1 MDTLELGIV
10 SRPHLPKI
18 VDVTATPVRV
28 IRPVSWTT
36 VHLGEGLARLAQYGD
51 LFQTLTLHRLSVRYK
66 HSLLG
71 PAWAV
76 LQPLSLMVIFTV
88 VFTRLV
94 RMPSDGVPYGVF
106 TYAGLLAWTFFST
119 ASTNG
124 TTSLVSHA
132 QLVTKVYFPRE
143 ILPATY
149 VAAALV
155 DLAIAL
161 AALLVLLLWFR
172 IPLTVNTLAVA
183 PALLVLAMLGTA
195 SALVLAASQAHVRDI
210 GAALP
215 LVLQVGM
222 FATPVLYPLSA
233 VPARWYGWYVLNPL
247 AGAVD
252 GFRRATLGLRP
263 DFYALGVSAVIAAIA
278 LPLAYALFK
287 RTEATLADVV

>member
-1 MDTLELGIV
+1 MAI
-10 SRPHLPKI
+10 
-18 VDVTATPVRV
+18 PVRV

-36 VHLGEGLARLAQYGD
+36 VRPGEALARLADHGD
-51 LFQTLTLHRLSVRYK
+51 LFRTLTLHRLSVRYK
-66 HSLLG
+66 QSLLG

-76 LQPLSLMVIFTV
+76 LQPLALMAIFTV

-106 TYAGLLAWTFFST
+106 AYAGLLAWTFFST

-161 AALLVLLLWFR
+161 AGLLVLLLWFR
-172 IPLTVNTLAVA
+172 IPPTMHTLALA

-195 SALVLAASQAHVRDI
+195 CALVLAAFQVHVRDI

-222 FATPVLYPLSA
+222 FVSPVLYPLSA
-233 VPARWYGWYVLNPL
+233 VPARWYGWYILNPL

-263 DFYALGVSAVIAAIA
+263 DFWALGVSALIAAIA
-278 LPLAYALFK
+278 LPLAYLLFK
-287 RTEATLADVV
+287 RTEATVADVV

>member
-1 MDTLELGIV
+1 M
-10 SRPHLPKI
+10 
-18 VDVTATPVRV
+18 ANPVRV

-36 VHLGEGLARLAQYGD
+36 VRLGEAVARLADHGD
-51 LFQTLTLHRLSVRYK
+51 LFRTLTLHRLSVRYK
-66 HSLLG
+66 QSLLG

-76 LQPLSLMVIFTV
+76 LQPLSLMLIFTV

-106 TYAGLLAWTFFST
+106 AYAGLLAWSFFST

-124 TTSLVSHA
+124 TTSLVSHP

-143 ILPATY
+143 ILPVTY

-161 AALLVLLLWFR
+161 AGLLLLLLWFR
-172 IPLTVNTLAVA
+172 IPLTMNTLALA
-183 PALLVLAMLGTA
+183 PALLVLATLGTA
-195 SALVLAASQAHVRDI
+195 CALVLAAFQVHFRDI
-210 GAALP
+210 GAGLP
-215 LVLQVGM
+215 LVLQLGM
-222 FATPVLYPLSA
+222 FVTPVLYPLSA
-233 VPARWYGWYVLNPL
+233 VPVRWYGWYILNPL

-263 DFYALGVSAVIAAIA
+263 DFWALGVSATIAVVA
-278 LPLAYALFK
+278 LPLAYILFK
-287 RTEATLADVV
+287 RTEATVADVV

>member
-1 MDTLELGIV
+1 LT
-10 SRPHLPKI
+10 
-18 VDVTATPVRV
+18 VTASPVRV

-36 VHLGEGLARLAQYGD
+36 VRLGEALARLAEHGD
-51 LFQTLTLHRLSVRYK
+51 LFWTLTLHRLSVRYK
-66 HSLLG
+66 QSLLG

-76 LQPLSLMVIFTV
+76 LQPFSLMMIFTV

-106 TYAGLLAWTFFST
+106 AYAGLLAWSFFST

-161 AALLVLLLWFR
+161 AGLPILLLWFH
-172 IPLTVNTLAVA
+172 IPPTIYTLAVV
-183 PALLVLAMLGTA
+183 PALAVLAMLGTA
-195 SALVLAASQAHVRDI
+195 CALVLAACQVHFRDV
-210 GAALP
+210 GAGLP
-215 LVLQVGM
+215 LALQVGM

-263 DFYALGVSAVIAAIA
+263 DFYALGVAAVIAAIA
-278 LPLAYALFK
+278 LPLAYILFK
-287 RTEATLADVV
+287 QTEATVADVV

>member
-1 MDTLELGIV
+1 MM
-10 SRPHLPKI
+10 
-18 VDVTATPVRV
+18 ANPVRV

-36 VHLGEGLARLAQYGD
+36 LRIGDALARLIEHAD
-51 LFQTLTLHRLSVRYK
+51 LFRTLTRHRLSVRYK
-66 HSLLG
+66 QSLLG

-76 LQPLSLMVIFTV
+76 LQPFSLMVIFTV

-106 TYAGLLAWTFFST
+106 AYAGLLAWTFFNT
-119 ASTNG
+119 AATNG

-132 QLVTKVYFPRE
+132 QLVTKLYFPRE
-143 ILPATY
+143 ILPVTY

-161 AALLVLLLWFR
+161 AGLLVLLLWFH
-172 IPLTVNTLAVA
+172 IPLTVNTLAIA
-183 PALLVLAMLGTA
+183 PALLVLAMLSTA
-195 SALVLAASQAHVRDI
+195 FALVLAASQVHFRDI

-263 DFYALGVSAVIAAIA
+263 DFYALAVSAVIATIA
-278 LPLAYALFK
+278 LPLAYMLFK
-287 RTEATLADVV
+287 RTDATVADMV

>member
-1 MDTLELGIV
+1 MA
-10 SRPHLPKI
+10 S
-18 VDVTATPVRV
+18 PVRV

-36 VHLGEGLARLAQYGD
+36 VRLGEALARLADHGD
-51 LFQTLTLHRLSVRYK
+51 LFRTLTLHRLSVRYK
-66 HSLLG
+66 QSLLG

-76 LQPLSLMVIFTV
+76 LQPFSLMLIFTV

-106 TYAGLLAWTFFST
+106 AYAGLLAWSFFST

-124 TTSLVSHA
+124 TTSLVSNA

-143 ILPATY
+143 ILPATS

-161 AALLVLLLWFR
+161 AGLLVLLLWFR
-172 IPLTVNTLAVA
+172 IPLTMNTLAVA

-195 SALVLAASQAHVRDI
+195 CALVLAAFQVHFRDI

-215 LVLQVGM
+215 LVLQLGM
-222 FATPVLYPLSA
+222 FVTPVLYPLSA
-233 VPARWYGWYVLNPL
+233 VPVRWYGWYILNPL

-263 DFYALGVSAVIAAIA
+263 DFWALGVSAVVAAVA
-278 LPLAYALFK
+278 LPLAYIVFK
-287 RTEATLADVV
+287 RTEATVADVV